1 MLNFSGRR
9 LPALAQYSKR
19 EAASVITNFRL
30 TALRMAASAKR
41 SLGGKSSAASVE
53 SRDRQERRARLQEN
67 IREVQQRR
75 ADQSRGRQERGAGL
89 QEDIPAAELA
99 RKGGHPLPEPTGIA
113 KQVLDA
119 GRKRRGEIAIEPEL
133 PPADSLT
140 AEILAAGRKRRGETT
155 IEPELPPADSLAA
168 KILAAGRK
176 RRGETT
182 IEPELPPADSLAAK
196 ILASGRKRRGE
207 TTIEPELPPA
217 DSLNSKNSGG
227 RP

>member
-1 MLNFSGRR
+1 MPAPKPNVSAAAGRRLRLQGTRKTPEVFCFWNIGRASEPNRFGADVFLASLFTDNSQRGTAMLNFSGRR

-155 IEPELPPADSLAA
+155 IQPNC
-168 KILAAGRK
+168 
-176 RRGETT
+176 RRLTV
-182 IEPELPPADSLAAK
+182 
-196 ILASGRKRRGE
+196 
-207 TTIEPELPPA
+207 
-217 DSLNSKNSGG
+217 
-227 RP
+227 

>member
-1 MLNFSGRR
+1 MPREPNRFGADVFLASLFTDNSQRGTAMLNFSGRR

-53 SRDRQERRARLQEN
+53 SRDRQERRARLQEKHPGGAAAS
-67 IREVQQRR
+67 RR
-75 ADQSRGRQERGAGL
+75 SKPRSSRARLAGFG
-89 QEDIPAAELA
+89 EDIPAAELA

-182 IEPELPPADSLAAK
+182 IEPEMS
-196 ILASGRKRRGE
+196 RRL
-207 TTIEPELPPA
+207 TV
-217 DSLNSKNSGG
+217 
-227 RP
+227 